1 VVSLL
6 DEGNELVVIYPMV
19 ETTDPEENSVWRAG
33 DVGVPVM
40 GSVQPIGN
48 DTSTEGGTSQVVDTT
63 YRFRPNR
70 GETVPIGAWAR
81 VEWDGRTWD
90 LVGDPGRHNGSDAT
104 AHRTYRI
111 KARKAAGT

>member
-1 VVSLL
+1 MSLL
-6 DEGNELVVIYPMV
+6 DGGNELVVIFPMV
-19 ETTDPEENSVWRAG
+19 ETTDEDENTVWRAS
-33 DVGVPVM
+33 DDGVPVT

-48 DTSTEGGTSQVVDTT
+48 DKPDEGATSQVVDTV

-81 VEWDGRTWD
+81 IEWDGREWD
-90 LVGDPGRHNGSDAT
+90 VVGDPGRHNGSDAT
-104 AHRTYRI
+104 AHHTYRI